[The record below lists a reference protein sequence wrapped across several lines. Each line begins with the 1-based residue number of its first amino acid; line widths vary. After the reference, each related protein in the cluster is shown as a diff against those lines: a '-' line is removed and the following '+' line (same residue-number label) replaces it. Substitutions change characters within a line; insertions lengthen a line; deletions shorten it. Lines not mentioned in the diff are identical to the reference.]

1 MSQLRIAKIAGAR
14 RIVAERLTTAGCAFP
29 DETARSV
36 IDDLLKAGWVFPGW
50 QLDDDVP
57 QPSYSTPEGRRRA
70 RAIYEQARRDRAD
83 AIAAPEEE
91 SA

>member
-14 RIVAERLTTAGCAFP
+14 RIVAERIAPTGCRYP
-29 DETARSV
+29 DETARDI
-36 IDDLLKAGWVFPGW
+36 IDDLLKAGWTFPGW

-57 QPSYSTPEGRRRA
+57 QPSVSTVEGRRRA
-70 RAIYEQARRDRAD
+70 REIFEQTRAGKTT
-83 AIAAPEEE
+83 EGE